1 MDCPGS
7 AGRRITSKITNMKTM
22 KHTLYAAIMTLS
34 LAGCSEIEPN
44 VNPLPDIPASIQVS
58 VVTTDGIDTKGVI
71 TGNSLNEGDRI
82 GLTLCDKSET
92 LYHGTE
98 YENICYT
105 ATGDGSEQLW
115 EGETSI
121 MVSNVQGTL
130 YGYYPYSSDVQDI
143 REVPVSVE
151 SQTDYLYATPATNL
165 TKSNNQARLAMK
177 HALAALRLSVSRGTY
192 GGEGIISAASVRG
205 EGIPSS
211 ALLNARTGVL
221 SGFKD
226 HDKVIATSVSDMALN
241 GDNCYVDILVIPDG
255 DSSKDVEISL
265 TIDGKEYTATL
276 SQIPVKQGMM
286 SECSIIVNN
295 GLVSLSDVNVIA
307 WSQTTAGSQIVQN
320 DFKVSFA
327 GNTEG
332 LAFSNSIDEDGGL
345 TIKAVPY
352 ISEDA
357 ETKPVTI
364 VGNATLTQSVDD
376 QTGILTVRLS
386 DIASDVTISFN
397 GYYLWM
403 TATHNVTNIST
414 PTKIY
419 NYGTVERIKMDG
431 VEISIDKNYQFQ
443 STGEHVMKLAFKTN
457 ETIPTNLFYTINT
470 ITSAVIPE
478 GFKYIGNWAFS
489 GCTKLKSISL
499 PSTLKS
505 INFQCFSRAIIESIY
520 IPDGCSLGYG
530 LFTDCASLKS
540 VRLPADLT
548 EIPEST
554 FSGCSALSHVD
565 IPEGITRIGE
575 SAFRYSGI
583 TSLHLPETL
592 KEIPYEL
599 CNYCQK
605 LEEVTLPAKFT
616 MIGDRAFNYCSS
628 LKRTILSDGTV
639 YEGEFHIPEGVVSLR
654 QLAVMVQ
661 SEYIKTIHV
670 PSSLTDVQ
678 NGGLSSA
685 MVERYVMTSANPKYD
700 IRNNSVVETAT
711 NTLIAGGTESTLIH
725 ESVTSIGHSAF
736 YWSKIKTVDFHEGI
750 ESIGERAF
758 YYAYPSTII
767 SRSMTPPAIG
777 KECFWIAQYNGKLK
791 VPAEAANAYI
801 SQWMINELGYLGWST
816 ARWGVWPLE
825 DGE

>member
-1 MDCPGS
+1 
-7 AGRRITSKITNMKTM
+7 MKTM

-34 LAGCSEIEPN
+34 IAGCSEIEPN
-44 VNPLPDIPASIQVS
+44 VNPLPGVHASIQVS
-58 VVTTDGIDTKGVI
+58 VVTTDGIDTRGII

-82 GLTLCDKSET
+82 GLTLCDESGT

-105 ATGDGSEQLW
+105 ATGEEANQRW

-143 REVPVSVE
+143 RDVPVSVA

-165 TKSNNQARLAMK
+165 TKSNNQARLAMR

-192 GGEGIISAASVRG
+192 SGEGIISAASVRG
-205 EGIPSS
+205 EDLPSS
-211 ALLNARTGVL
+211 AILNARTGVL
-221 SGFKD
+221 SRYEDYG
-226 HDKVIATSVSDMALN
+226 KVIGTSASDMALN
-241 GDNCYVDILVIPDG
+241 SYNCHVDILVIPEG
-255 DSSKDVEISL
+255 DAPKDVELSL
-265 TIDGKEYTATL
+265 TIDGKEYTTTL
-276 SQIPVKQGMM
+276 SEIPIKQGMM

-295 GLVSLSDVNVIA
+295 GLVSLSDINVIA

-345 TIKAVPY
+345 TIMAVPY

-364 VGNATLTQSVDD
+364 EGDATLTQSVDD

-386 DIASDVTISFN
+386 DIASDVTVSFH

-403 TATHNVTNIST
+403 TVTHEVTDIST

-431 VEISIDKNYQFQ
+431 VEIGTVKNYQFQ

-457 ETIPTNLFYTINT
+457 ETIPTNLFYTIRT

-478 GFKYIGNWAFS
+478 GFKYIGNWAFN
-489 GCTKLKSISL
+489 GCLKLKSISL

-505 INFQCFSRAIIESIY
+505 ISYQCFSRTIIESIY
-520 IPDGCSLGYG
+520 IPDGCSLTYG
-530 LFTDCASLKS
+530 LFSGCTALKS
-540 VRLPADLT
+540 VRLPADLK
-548 EIPEST
+548 EIPDMLFDE
-554 FSGCSALSHVD
+554 CSALTEFNM
-565 IPEGITRIGE
+565 PEGITRIGE
-575 SAFRYSGI
+575 SAFRRSGI
-583 TSLHLPETL
+583 TSLRLPETL

-605 LEEVTLPAKFT
+605 LEEVTLPANFT

-725 ESVTSIGHSAF
+725 QSVTSIGHSAF
-736 YWSKIKTVDFHEGI
+736 YWSKINTVDFHEGI

-758 YYAYPSTII
+758 YSAFPSTII

-777 KECFWIAQYNGKLK
+777 KESFWIAQYNGKLK
-791 VPAEAANAYI
+791 VPAEATNAYI
-801 SQWMINELGYLGWST
+801 SEWMINELGYLGWST
-816 ARWGVWPLE
+816 ARWGVWPLAE
-825 DGE
+825 GE

>member
-1 MDCPGS
+1 
-7 AGRRITSKITNMKTM
+7 MKYTIYAVLLPIAFASCSD
-22 KHTLYAAIMTLS
+22 HENLYPS
-34 LAGCSEIEPN
+34 
-44 VNPLPDIPASIQVS
+44 VQDIPASIKVS

-71 TGNSLNEGDRI
+71 TGNSLKEGDQI
-82 GLTLCDKSET
+82 GLTLCDESGT

-143 REVPVSVE
+143 REISISVE

-192 GGEGIISAASVRG
+192 SGEGIISAASVRG

-211 ALLNARTGVL
+211 ASLNARTGVL
-221 SGFKD
+221 SEFKEY
-226 HDKVIATSVSDMALN
+226 DKVITTSVSDMALN
-241 GDNCYVDILVIPDG
+241 SDNCHVDILVIPDG
-255 DSSKDVEISL
+255 DESKDVELSL

-332 LAFSNSIDEDGGL
+332 LAFSNSIIEDGSV
-345 TIKAVPY
+345 TIMAVPY
-352 ISEDA
+352 ISVDA

-364 VGNATLTQSVDD
+364 EGNATLTQSVDD

-419 NYGTVERIKMDG
+419 NNGLVARIKMDG
-431 VEISIDKNYQFQ
+431 VEIGTDKNYQFQ
-443 STGEHVMKLAFKTN
+443 TTGEHIMKIAFNSN
-457 ETIPTNLFYTINT
+457 ETVPTNLFYTINT

-505 INFQCFSRAIIESIY
+505 INYQCFSRAIIESIY

-548 EIPEST
+548 EIPESL
-554 FSGCSALSHVD
+554 FSGCQALTQFEM
-565 IPEGITRIGE
+565 PKGITKIGGN
-575 SAFRYSGI
+575 AFRESGI
-583 TSLHLPETL
+583 ESLHFPDVITKIEYQVCYYCNKL
-592 KEIPYEL
+592 KEV
-599 CNYCQK
+599 K
-605 LEEVTLPAKFT
+605 LPAHFT
-616 MIGDRAFNYCSS
+616 EIDERAFNYCRA
-628 LKRTILSDGTV
+628 LERTILSDGTV
-639 YEGEFHIPEGVVSLR
+639 YEGEFHIPEGVTTVKGDCLLFDSD
-654 QLAVMVQ
+654 
-661 SEYIKTIHV
+661 YIKTIHV
-670 PSSLTDVQ
+670 PSTLTEIVD
-678 NGGLSSA
+678 GGLTSS
-685 MVERYVMTSANPKYD
+685 MVERYTMTLPNPKYD

-725 ESVTSIGHSAF
+725 ESVTSIGNSAF
-736 YWSKIKTVDFHEGI
+736 KLSRINTVDFHKGI
-750 ESIGERAF
+750 TSIGERAF

-767 SRSMTPPAIG
+767 SRSLTPPTLG

-791 VPAEAANAYI
+791 VPVEAANAYI
-801 SQWMINELGYLGWST
+801 SEWMINELGYLGWST
-816 ARWGVWPLE
+816 ARWGVWPLAE
-825 DGE
+825 GE

>member
-1 MDCPGS
+1 
-7 AGRRITSKITNMKTM
+7 MKTM

-34 LAGCSEIEPN
+34 IAGCSEIEPN
-44 VNPLPDIPASIQVS
+44 VNPLPGVPASIQVS
-58 VVTTDGIDTKGVI
+58 VVTTDGIDTRGII

-82 GLTLCDKSET
+82 GLTLCDESGT

-105 ATGDGSEQLW
+105 ATGEGANQRW

-143 REVPVSVE
+143 REVPVSVA

-165 TKSNNQARLAMK
+165 TKSNNQARLAMR

-192 GGEGIISAASVRG
+192 SGEGIISAASVRG

-226 HDKVIATSVSDMALN
+226 YGKVIGTSASDMALN
-241 GDNCYVDILVIPDG
+241 SDNCHMDILVIPEG
-255 DSSKDVEISL
+255 DAPKDVKLSL
-265 TIDGKEYTATL
+265 IIDGKEYTTTL
-276 SQIPVKQGMM
+276 SEIPIKQGMM

-345 TIKAVPY
+345 TIMAVPY

-357 ETKPVTI
+357 EAKPVTI
-364 VGNATLTQSVDD
+364 EGNATLTQSVDD

-386 DIASDVTISFN
+386 DIASDVTVSFN

-403 TATHNVTNIST
+403 TVTHEVTDIST
-414 PTKIY
+414 TTMIY

-431 VEISIDKNYQFQ
+431 VEIGTDKKYQFQ
-443 STGEHVMKLAFKTN
+443 STGEHVMKLAFKNNITV
-457 ETIPTNLFYTINT
+457 PTNLFYNIRT

-478 GFKYIGNWAFS
+478 GYKYIGNWAFLGCFKLKKVSLPSTLESLSYQVFERSGIESVVIPDGCEMSYGVFGGCTSLTYAKLPSDITEIPSGTFS
-489 GCTKLKSISL
+489 GCTKLAQFDMPPGVTAIGGSAFEATAL
-499 PSTLKS
+499 ET
-505 INFQCFSRAIIESIY
+505 FSF
-520 IPDGCSLGYG
+520 PDAVSVIDEEVLMECR
-530 LFTDCASLKS
+530 SLKE
-540 VRLPADLT
+540 VRLPANAT
-548 EIPEST
+548 CIKRQAFHNCT
-554 FSGCSALSHVD
+554 AL
-565 IPEGITRIGE
+565 E
-575 SAFRYSGI
+575 
-583 TSLHLPETL
+583 
-592 KEIPYEL
+592 
-599 CNYCQK
+599 
-605 LEEVTLPAKFT
+605 
-616 MIGDRAFNYCSS
+616 
-628 LKRTILSDGTV
+628 RTILADGSIH
-639 YEGEFHIPEGVVSLR
+639 EGEFVIPEGVTSVEYQS
-654 QLAVMVQ
+654 VMFQ
-661 SEYIKTIHV
+661 SEGIKSIRIPTT
-670 PSSLTDVQ
+670 LTEIA
-678 NGGLSSA
+678 NGGLASS
-685 MVERYVMTSANPKYD
+685 MIERFTMTTAHPKYD
-700 IRNNSVVETAT
+700 IRNNSLIETAT
-711 NTLIAGGTESTLIH
+711 NTLISGGTESSIIH

-736 YWSKIKTVDFHEGI
+736 LWSKIKTVDFHVGI

-777 KECFWIAQYNGKLK
+777 KESFWIAQYNGKLK
-791 VPAEAANAYI
+791 VPAEATNAYI
-801 SQWMINELGYLGWST
+801 SEWMINELGYLGWST
-816 ARWGVWPLE
+816 ARWGVWPLAE
-825 DGE
+825 GE

>member
-1 MDCPGS
+1 
-7 AGRRITSKITNMKTM
+7 M

-34 LAGCSEIEPN
+34 IAGCSEIEPN
-44 VNPLPDIPASIQVS
+44 VNPLPGVPASIQVS
-58 VVTTDGIDTKGVI
+58 VVTTDGIDTKGII

-82 GLTLCDKSET
+82 GLTLCDESGT

-105 ATGDGSEQLW
+105 ATGEGANQRW

-143 REVPVSVE
+143 REVPVSVA

-165 TKSNNQARLAMK
+165 TKSNNQARLAMR
-177 HALAALRLSVSRGTY
+177 HALATLRLSVSRGTY
-192 GGEGIISAASVRG
+192 SGEGIISAASVRG
-205 EGIPSS
+205 EDLPSS
-211 ALLNARTGVL
+211 AILNARTGAL

-226 HDKVIATSVSDMALN
+226 YGKVIGTSASDMALN
-241 GDNCYVDILVIPDG
+241 SDNCHVDILVIPEG
-255 DSSKDVEISL
+255 DAPKDVELSL
-265 TIDGKEYTATL
+265 TIDGKEYTTTL
-276 SQIPVKQGMM
+276 SEIPIKQGMM

-295 GLVSLSDVNVIA
+295 GLVSLSNVNVIA

-345 TIKAVPY
+345 TIMAVPY

-357 ETKPVTI
+357 EAKPVTI
-364 VGNATLTQSVDD
+364 EGNATLTQSVDD
-376 QTGILTVRLS
+376 QTGILTIRLS
-386 DIASDVTISFN
+386 DIASDVTVSFN

-403 TATHNVTNIST
+403 TVTHEVTDIST
-414 PTKIY
+414 TTMIY

-431 VEISIDKNYQFQ
+431 VEIGTDKKYQFH
-443 STGEHVMKLAFKTN
+443 STGEHVMKLAFKNNITV
-457 ETIPTNLFYTINT
+457 PTNLFYNIRT

-478 GFKYIGNWAFS
+478 GYKYIGNWAFL
-489 GCTKLKSISL
+489 GCFKLKKVSL
-499 PSTLKS
+499 PSTLES
-505 INFQCFSRAIIESIY
+505 LSYQVFERSGIESVVV
-520 IPDGCSLGYG
+520 PDGCEMSYG
-530 LFTDCASLKS
+530 VFSGCTALKS
-540 VRLPADLT
+540 VRLPADLK
-548 EIPEST
+548 EIPDMLFDE
-554 FSGCSALSHVD
+554 CSALTEFNM
-565 IPEGITRIGE
+565 PEGITRIGE
-575 SAFRYSGI
+575 SAFRRSGI
-583 TSLHLPETL
+583 TSLCLPETL
-592 KEIPYEL
+592 TEIPYEL

-605 LEEVTLPAKFT
+605 LEEVTLPANFT
-616 MIGDRAFNYCSS
+616 MIGDRAFNYCTS

-685 MVERYVMTSANPKYD
+685 MVERYVMTSPNPKYD

-725 ESVTSIGHSAF
+725 QSVTSIGHSAF

-758 YYAYPSTII
+758 YFAYPSTII
-767 SRSMTPPAIG
+767 SRSITPPAIG
-777 KECFWIAQYNGKLK
+777 KESFWIAQYNGKLK
-791 VPAEAANAYI
+791 VPAEATNAYI
-801 SQWMINELGYLGWST
+801 SEWMINELGYLGWST
-816 ARWGVWPLE
+816 ARWGVWALE
-825 DGE
+825 EGE